1 MFLEPKSLLG
11 YRSLT
16 AYLSPE
22 PEYQE
27 KSLLSNKRLS
37 EWENNNEKKRIYCW
51 YINDISLFFP
61 KGCLNNTV

>member
-37 EWENNNEKKRIYCW
+37 EWENNNKKKGFIVG
-51 YINDISLFFP
+51 ILMTFPFSFP
-61 KGCLNNTV
+61 KDV